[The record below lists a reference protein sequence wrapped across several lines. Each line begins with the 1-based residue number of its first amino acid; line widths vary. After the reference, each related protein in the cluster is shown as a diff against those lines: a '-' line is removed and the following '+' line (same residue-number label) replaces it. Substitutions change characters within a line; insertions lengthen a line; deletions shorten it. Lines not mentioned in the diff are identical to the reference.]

1 VSERGTVPQGPTARS
16 AEDDA
21 MIDLYYWPTPN
32 GHKITLMLEECGLAY
47 NIVRVDISKGDQ
59 HQPDFLKISPN
70 NRMPAIVDHEP
81 GDGGGPLSI
90 FESGAILLYLAKKA
104 HRFAGDSLRE
114 RVAVKEWLFWQVG
127 GLGPMAGQA
136 GHFIRFA
143 PVKVEYGIKRYTEE
157 TLRLLGVMDRR
168 LADNAFLAG
177 EAYSVAD
184 MASYPWVLAV
194 ALAGIETAGLD
205 NLQRWVTEIGA
216 RPATIAAYAR
226 ANA

>member
-1 VSERGTVPQGPTARS
+1 
-16 AEDDA
+16 

-47 NIVRVDISKGDQ
+47 NIFRVDISKGEQ

-70 NRMPAIVDHEP
+70 NRMPAIADHEP
-81 GDGGGPLSI
+81 SDGGEPLSI

-104 HRFAGDSLRE
+104 HRFAGDTLRE

-136 GHFIRFA
+136 NHFIRFA
-143 PVKVEYGIKRYTEE
+143 PEKIEYGIKRYTDE

-168 LADNAFLAG
+168 LADNAYLAG

-184 MASYPWVLAV
+184 MASYPWAIAV
-194 ALAGIETAGLD
+194 ANAQIDTSGFD
-205 NLQRWVTEIGA
+205 NLQRWIAAVGERA
-216 RPATIAAYAR
+216 ATKAAYAR
-226 ANA
+226 ANADA